1 MEGHLDAHA
10 RAVRRL
16 RLMGLAVGLVLAVL
30 VVVLGSDLP
39 HRVRQTVT
47 LTTLASSGVVAA
59 LGFRHRILTHTGRRR
74 RAYVLFVLACLLAS
88 VSNLLQLLLP
98 RTTAPGR
105 VMPGD
110 LVLTLALA
118 VAVAGLVQFP
128 SSPRRTTDLT
138 RMVLDGI
145 VIGGSILL
153 VADVTL
159 FPNLLVDNPG
169 GWPLLVVPVT
179 DVVLATLATLLYLR
193 SRRDHLMLAL
203 VAASFYCFAASDFGF
218 AFVTASGRQFSY
230 GSLVDAGW
238 LSGYLLLVLA
248 IWAPSVGPDEPEGST
263 REKSPVLSTAV
274 MFTLFLV
281 ALGITLAAFRADR
294 ASPSA
299 IVLLLLVV
307 LAVLARQSLLGLDND
322 RLRRQLEERVAERT
336 RSLRQITART
346 DLLVDSVGEGIYGV
360 DPDGMI
366 TFVNPATSRA
376 LGYPAADLIGRDA
389 HATFHERGPDGRL
402 LPKEQCY
409 ITEAV
414 REGLVSSA
422 EADSYVRSDGRLLPV
437 EVTTTPLTEEDE
449 VVGAVVI
456 FRDVTQRREVDRL
469 KSEFVSMVSHELRT
483 PLTAIQGSLGLISG
497 GALGPLPAAA
507 GRMLEIASISAHRLN
522 RLVDDILDI
531 ERIESGVLVLEPG
544 HQSARTVVD
553 SAVEQMQVLAEEA
566 GVEVRV
572 GAVEG
577 AVHADPDRAA
587 QTLINLISNALKF
600 SYPGGE
606 VEITAQVQPEV
617 VEFRVCDQGRGIPE
631 DRLERIFNRFEQV
644 DSGDAREKGGF
655 GLGLAISRSL
665 VERSGGRIW
674 ASNNAERGATLHF
687 TLPRSDDRPA
697 PEEPGDDRP
706 PGSAPERSTDVPDAS
721 DAPVPVVPARV
732 EPVPAPAGA

>member
-1 MEGHLDAHA
+1 MEGHLDAHE
-10 RAVRRL
+10 RAARRL
-16 RLMGLAVGLVLAVL
+16 RLMGLAVVLVLAVL
-30 VVVLGSDLP
+30 VVVLASDLP
-39 HRVRQTVT
+39 HRIRQTVT
-47 LTTLASSGVVAA
+47 LTTLAGCGLVAA
-59 LGFRHRILTHTGRRR
+59 LGFRPRLRAGTGRRR
-74 RAYVLFVLACLLAS
+74 RAYVLFVIACLLATL
-88 VSNLLQLLLP
+88 SNLLQLFLP
-98 RTTAPGR
+98 RATSPGR

-128 SSPRRTTDLT
+128 ASQRRTTDLT

-159 FPNLLVDNPG
+159 FPDLLVDNPG

-193 SRRDHLMLAL
+193 SRRDHLMLGL
-203 VAASFYCFAASDFGF
+203 VAGAFYCFAASDFAF
-218 AFVTASGRQFSY
+218 AFVAASGRQFSY

-248 IWAPSVGPDEPEGST
+248 VWSPSLGPEAPEPGT
-263 REKSPVLSTAV
+263 RERSPLLSTTV
-274 MFTLFLV
+274 IFTLFLV

-294 ASPSA
+294 VSPSA
-299 IVLLLLVV
+299 VVLLLVVV
-307 LAVLARQSLLGLDND
+307 LAVLARQVLLGLDND

-336 RSLRQITART
+336 RSLRQVTART

-360 DPDGMI
+360 DPDGLI
-366 TFVNPATSRA
+366 TFVNPAAAHA
-376 LGYPAADLIGRDA
+376 LGYQQAELIGRDA
-389 HATFHERGPDGRL
+389 HATFHALGPDGEM
-402 LPKEQCY
+402 LPKDQCY
-409 ITEAV
+409 I
-414 REGLVSSA
+414 
-422 EADSYVRSDGRLLPV
+422 RSDGRVLPV
-437 EVTTTPLTEEDE
+437 EVTTTPLSGEDS

-531 ERIESGVLVLEPG
+531 ERIESGVLVLNPG
-544 HQSARTVVD
+544 RQDARDVVD
-553 SAVEQMQVLAEEA
+553 AAVEQMQVLAAEA

-572 GAVEG
+572 GPVG
-577 AVHADPDRAA
+577 GTVHADADRAA
-587 QTLINLISNALKF
+587 QTLINLIGNALKF
-600 SYPGGE
+600 SYPGGL
-606 VEITAQVQPEV
+606 VEIGAAEEGDV
-617 VEFRVCDQGRGIPE
+617 VEFTVSDQGRGIPE

-674 ASNNAERGATLHF
+674 ATNNPERGATLHF
-687 TLPRSDDRPA
+687 TLPRA
-697 PEEPGDDRP
+697 QEPEADGEPSLG
-706 PGSAPERSTDVPDAS
+706 G
-721 DAPVPVVPARV
+721 PVSVVVRA
-732 EPVPAPAGA
+732 

>member
-1 MEGHLDAHA
+1 
-10 RAVRRL
+10 
-16 RLMGLAVGLVLAVL
+16 MGLVVALVLAVL
-30 VVVLGSDLP
+30 VVVLASDLP

-47 LTTLASSGVVAA
+47 LTTLAVSGLVAA
-59 LGFRHRILTHTGRRR
+59 LGFRRRILSSTGRRR
-74 RAYVLFVLACLLAS
+74 RAYLLFAAACLLAAT
-88 VSNLLQLLLP
+88 SNVLQLFLP
-98 RTTAPGR
+98 RASAPGQ

-118 VAVAGLVQFP
+118 VGVVGLLQFP
-128 SSPRRTTDLT
+128 SQPRRPTDLT

-159 FPNLLVDNPG
+159 FPDLLVDNPG

-193 SRRDHLMLAL
+193 TRRDHLMLGL

-218 AFVTASGRQFSY
+218 AFVAASGGQFTY
-230 GSLVDAGW
+230 GSTVDAGW

-248 IWAPSVGPDEPEGST
+248 IWAPSVAPIEPEAGT
-263 REKSPVLSTAV
+263 TEKSPVLGTAV
-274 MFTLFLV
+274 MFGLFLV
-281 ALGITLAAFRADR
+281 ALGITLASFSTGGV
-294 ASPSA
+294 SPPA
-299 IVLLLLVV
+299 VVLLLLVV

-360 DPDGMI
+360 DPDGLI
-366 TFVNPATSRA
+366 TFVNPATAQA
-376 LGYPAADLIGRDA
+376 LGYDDRDLIGRDA
-389 HATFHERGPDGRL
+389 HATFHGRGPEGEV
-402 LPKEQCY
+402 LPKELCY

-414 REGLVSSA
+414 RDGLVSTS
-422 EADSYVRSDGRLLPV
+422 EDDSYVRSDGRVVPV
-437 EVTTTPLTEEDE
+437 EVTTTPLTEEDT

-456 FRDVTQRREVDRL
+456 FRDVTQRREVERL

-497 GALGPLPAAA
+497 GALGPLPSGA

-544 HQSARTVVD
+544 WQSARAVVD
-553 SAVEQMQVLAEEA
+553 AAIEQMQVLAAEA
-566 GVEVRV
+566 GVETRV
-572 GAVEG
+572 TSVEG
-577 AVHADPDRAA
+577 AVHADPDRAV
-587 QTLINLISNALKF
+587 QTLINLIGNALKF
-600 SYPGGE
+600 SYPGGL
-606 VEITAQVQPEV
+606 VEIAAGSDGDV
-617 VEFRVCDQGRGIPE
+617 VEFTVTDQGRGIPE

-644 DSGDAREKGGF
+644 DSSDAREKGGF

-674 ASNNAERGATLHF
+674 ATNNLRRGATLHF
-687 TLPRSDDRPA
+687 TLPRAEDRPA
-697 PEEPGDDRP
+697 PD
-706 PGSAPERSTDVPDAS
+706 
-721 DAPVPVVPARV
+721 PAVV
-732 EPVPAPAGA
+732 EPIAAPAGA

>member
-1 MEGHLDAHA
+1 
-10 RAVRRL
+10 
-16 RLMGLAVGLVLAVL
+16 MGLAVGLVLAVL
-30 VVVLGSDLP
+30 VVVLASDLP

-47 LTTLASSGVVAA
+47 LTTLAVSGLVAA
-59 LGFRHRILTHTGRRR
+59 LGFRHRVLTHTGRRR
-74 RAYVLFVLACLLAS
+74 RAYVLFLTACLLAAL
-88 VSNLLQLLLP
+88 SNLLQLLLP
-98 RTTAPGR
+98 RVTEPGR

-128 SSPRRTTDLT
+128 SSARRTTDLT
-138 RMVLDGI
+138 RMVLDGV

-159 FPNLLVDNPG
+159 FPDLLTDNPG

-179 DVVLATLATLLYLR
+179 DVVLATLATLLHLR
-193 SRRDHLMLAL
+193 SGRDHLMLGL
-203 VAASFYCFAASDFGF
+203 VAGSFYCFAASDFAF
-218 AFVTASGRQFSY
+218 AFVAASGRQFGY

-248 IWAPSVGPDEPEGST
+248 IWAPGLRAPEPETST
-263 REKSPVLSTAV
+263 RERSPVLSTAV
-274 MFTLFLV
+274 LFTLFLV
-281 ALGITLAAFRADR
+281 GLGVTLTAFSAGRV
-294 ASPSA
+294 SPSA

-307 LAVLARQSLLGLDND
+307 VAVLARQSVLGLDND
-322 RLRRQLEERVAERT
+322 RLRRQLEDRVAERT

-360 DPDGMI
+360 DPDGTI
-366 TFVNPATSRA
+366 TFVNPATCRA
-376 LGYPAADLIGRDA
+376 LGYAAADLIGREA
-389 HATFHERGPDGRL
+389 HATFHERAPDGGV
-402 LPKEQCY
+402 LPKDLCY

-414 REGLVSSA
+414 RQGLVSTA
-422 EADSYVRSDGRLLPV
+422 EADSYVRADGRLLPV
-437 EVTTTPLTEEDE
+437 EVTTTPLTEEDV

-497 GALGPLPAAA
+497 GAFGPLPPAA

-531 ERIESGVLVLEPG
+531 ERIESGVLVLQPG
-544 HQSARTVVD
+544 WQRARDVVAA
-553 SAVEQMQVLAEEA
+553 AVEQMHVLADEA
-566 GVEVRV
+566 DVEVSV
-572 GAVEG
+572 GEVTG
-577 AVHADPDRAA
+577 AVHADPDRAV
-587 QTLINLISNALKF
+587 QTLINLIGNALKF
-600 SYPGGE
+600 SYPGGL
-606 VEITAQVQPEV
+606 VEIDARADGDV
-617 VEFRVCDQGRGIPE
+617 VEFRVADQGRGIPE

-644 DSGDAREKGGF
+644 DSSDAREKGGF

-674 ASNNAERGATLHF
+674 ATNNPARGATLHF
-687 TLPRSDDRPA
+687 TLPRAEERRDPSPRLPEPEPA
-697 PEEPGDDRP
+697 
-706 PGSAPERSTDVPDAS
+706 AT
-721 DAPVPVVPARV
+721 
-732 EPVPAPAGA
+732 GA

>member
-1 MEGHLDAHA
+1 MEGQLDAHV
-10 RAVRRL
+10 RAARRL
-16 RLMGLAVGLVLAVL
+16 RLTGLAVALVLAVL
-30 VVVLGSDLP
+30 VVVLASDLP

-47 LTTLASSGVVAA
+47 LTTLAGCGLVAA
-59 LGFRHRILTHTGRRR
+59 LGFRPRVLAHRGRRR
-74 RAYVLFVLACLLAS
+74 RAYLLFVAACLLAS
-88 VSNLLQLLLP
+88 LSNLLQLLLP
-98 RTTAPGR
+98 RATAPGR

-128 SSPRRTTDLT
+128 SSRRRTTDLT

-159 FPNLLVDNPG
+159 FPDLLVDNPG

-179 DVVLATLATLLYLR
+179 DVVLATLATLLHLR
-193 SRRDHLMLAL
+193 SRRDHLMLGL
-203 VAASFYCFAASDFGF
+203 VAASFYCFAASDFAF
-218 AFVTASGRQFSY
+218 AFVAASGRQFSY

-248 IWAPSVGPDEPEGST
+248 IWAPSLRLPEPEAST
-263 REKSPVLSTAV
+263 RERSPLLSTAV
-274 MFTLFLV
+274 LFTLFLIG
-281 ALGITLAAFRADR
+281 LGVTLAAFGADR
-294 ASPSA
+294 VSPSA
-299 IVLLLLVV
+299 VVLLLLVV
-307 LAVLARQSLLGLDND
+307 IAVLARQSLLGLDND

-376 LGYPAADLIGRDA
+376 LGYAAADLIGRDA
-389 HATFHERGPDGRL
+389 HATFHERAPDGGL
-402 LPKEQCY
+402 MPKDQCY
-409 ITEAV
+409 IIEAV
-414 REGLVSSA
+414 REGLVSTA
-422 EADSYVRSDGRLLPV
+422 EADSYVCADGRMLPV
-437 EVTTTPLTEEDE
+437 EVTTTPLTEEDA

-497 GALGPLPAAA
+497 GALGRLPPAA

-531 ERIESGVLVLEPG
+531 ERIESGVLVLQPG
-544 HQSARTVVD
+544 RQQARDVVSA
-553 SAVEQMQVLAEEA
+553 AVEQMQVLATEA
-566 GVEVRV
+566 DVEVSV
-572 GAVEG
+572 GPLEG
-577 AVHADPDRAA
+577 AVHADPDRAV
-587 QTLINLISNALKF
+587 QTLINLIGNALKF
-600 SYPGGE
+600 SYPGGL
-606 VEITAQVQPEV
+606 VSVDARTHDDV
-617 VEFRVCDQGRGIPE
+617 VEFRVADQGRGIPE

-644 DSGDAREKGGF
+644 DSSDAREQGGF

-674 ASNNAERGATLHF
+674 ATNNAERGATLHF
-687 TLPRSDDRPA
+687 TLPRSDDRPHPA
-697 PEEPGDDRP
+697 SARPATEP
-706 PGSAPERSTDVPDAS
+706 AVT
-721 DAPVPVVPARV
+721 
-732 EPVPAPAGA
+732 GA

>member
-1 MEGHLDAHA
+1 MEGQLDPRG
-10 RAVRRL
+10 RAARRL
-16 RLMGLAVGLVLAVL
+16 RLMGLLVALVLAVL
-30 VVVLGSDLP
+30 VVVLASDLP

-59 LGFRHRILTHTGRRR
+59 LGFRRRILSSDGRRR
-74 RAYVLFVLACLLAS
+74 RAYLLFVGACLLATT
-88 VSNLLQLLLP
+88 SNLLQLVLP
-98 RTTAPGR
+98 RASAPGE

-118 VAVAGLVQFP
+118 VGVAGLVQFP

-159 FPNLLVDNPG
+159 FPDLLVDNPG

-193 SRRDHLMLAL
+193 SRRDHLMLGL
-203 VAASFYCFAASDFGF
+203 VAASFFCFAASDFGF
-218 AFVTASGRQFSY
+218 AFVGASGRQFTY
-230 GSLVDAGW
+230 GSIVDAGW

-248 IWAPSVGPDEPEGST
+248 IWAPAVGPDEPESGT
-263 REKSPVLSTAV
+263 TEKSPVLGTAV

-281 ALGITLAAFRADR
+281 ALGIALSTFSRSGVSTPAV
-294 ASPSA
+294 
-299 IVLLLLVV
+299 VLLLLVV

-322 RLRRQLEERVAERT
+322 RLRRRLEERVAERT
-336 RSLRQITART
+336 RSLRQISDRT

-360 DPDGMI
+360 DRDGLI
-366 TFVNPATSRA
+366 TFVNPAAAQA
-376 LGYPAADLIGRDA
+376 LGYAAAELTGCDA
-389 HATFHERGPDGRL
+389 HVTFHARGADGQL
-402 LPKEQCY
+402 LPKDQCY

-414 REGLVSSA
+414 REGLVSTA
-422 EADSYVRSDGRLLPV
+422 EDDSYVRSDGQLLPV
-437 EVTTTPLTEEDE
+437 EVTTTPLTEEE
-449 VVGAVVI
+449 AVVGAVVI

-497 GALGPLPAAA
+497 GALGPLPAPAA
-507 GRMLEIASISAHRLN
+507 RMLEIASISAHRLN

-531 ERIESGVLVLEPG
+531 ERIQSGVLVLQPG
-544 HQSARTVVD
+544 RQDARAVVD
-553 SAVEQMQVLAEEA
+553 AAVEQMQVLAVEA
-566 GVEVRV
+566 AVEMRV
-572 GAVEG
+572 GPVEG

-587 QTLINLISNALKF
+587 QTLINLLGNALKF
-600 SYPGGE
+600 SYPGGR
-606 VEITAQVQPEV
+606 VEISARVDGDV
-617 VEFRVCDQGRGIPE
+617 VEFTVTDEGRGIPA

-644 DSGDAREKGGF
+644 DSSDAREKGGF

-674 ASNNAERGATLHF
+674 ATNNPDRGATLHF
-687 TLPRSDDRPA
+687 TLPRADCPTS
-697 PEEPGDDRP
+697 EPQDEP
-706 PGSAPERSTDVPDAS
+706 QTDPQA
-721 DAPVPVVPARV
+721 
-732 EPVPAPAGA
+732 EPVSASAGA

>member
-1 MEGHLDAHA
+1 MEGQLDPQG
-10 RAVRRL
+10 RAARRL
-16 RLMGLAVGLVLAVL
+16 RLLGLLVTLVLAVL
-30 VVVLGSDLP
+30 VVVLASDLP

-59 LGFRHRILTHTGRRR
+59 LGFRRRILSSDGRRR
-74 RAYVLFVLACLLAS
+74 RAYLLFVGACLLATT
-88 VSNLLQLLLP
+88 SNLLQLVLP
-98 RTTAPGR
+98 RASAPGQ

-118 VAVAGLVQFP
+118 VGVAGLVQFP

-145 VIGGSILL
+145 VLGGSILL

-159 FPNLLVDNPG
+159 FPDLLVDNPG

-193 SRRDHLMLAL
+193 SGRDHLMLGL

-218 AFVTASGRQFSY
+218 AFVAASGRQFTY
-230 GSLVDAGW
+230 GSIVDAGW

-248 IWAPSVGPDEPEGST
+248 IWAPPVGPDEPERGT
-263 REKSPVLSTAV
+263 TEKSPVLGTAV

-281 ALGITLAAFRADR
+281 ALGITLSSFSGSGVSTPAV
-294 ASPSA
+294 
-299 IVLLLLVV
+299 VLLLLVV

-322 RLRRQLEERVAERT
+322 RLRRRLEERVAERT
-336 RSLRQITART
+336 RSLRQISDRT

-360 DPDGMI
+360 DREGLI
-366 TFVNPATSRA
+366 TFVNPAAALA
-376 LGYPAADLIGRDA
+376 LGYAADELTGCDA
-389 HATFHERGPDGRL
+389 HVTFHARGADGQL

-414 REGLVSSA
+414 REGLVSTA
-422 EADSYVRSDGRLLPV
+422 EDDSYVRSDGRLLPV
-437 EVTTTPLTEEDE
+437 EVTTTPLTEEDA

-497 GALGPLPAAA
+497 GALGPVPAPAA
-507 GRMLEIASISAHRLN
+507 RMLEIASISAHRLN

-531 ERIESGVLVLEPG
+531 ERIESGVLVLQPG
-544 HQSARTVVD
+544 WQDARAVVD
-553 SAVEQMQVLAEEA
+553 AAVEQMQVLAVEA
-566 GVEVRV
+566 GVQMQV
-572 GAVEG
+572 GPVDG

-587 QTLINLISNALKF
+587 QTLINLLGNALKF
-600 SYPGGE
+600 SYPGGRVDICARAE
-606 VEITAQVQPEV
+606 GDV
-617 VEFRVCDQGRGIPE
+617 VEFTVTDEGRGIPE

-644 DSGDAREKGGF
+644 DSSDAREKGGF

-674 ASNNAERGATLHF
+674 ATNNPRRGATLHF
-687 TLPRSDDRPA
+687 TLPRA
-697 PEEPGDDRP
+697 
-706 PGSAPERSTDVPDAS
+706 
-721 DAPVPVVPARV
+721 DAPVAEPAAPLAG
-732 EPVPAPAGA
+732 EPVAEPPAEPVGAPAGA

>member
-1 MEGHLDAHA
+1 MEGQLDPQG
-10 RAVRRL
+10 RAARRL
-16 RLMGLAVGLVLAVL
+16 RLMGLLVTLVLAVL
-30 VVVLGSDLP
+30 VVVLVSDLP

-59 LGFRHRILTHTGRRR
+59 LGFRRRILSSDGRRR
-74 RAYVLFVLACLLAS
+74 RAYLLFVGACLLATT
-88 VSNLLQLLLP
+88 SNLLQLVLP
-98 RTTAPGR
+98 RASAPGQ

-118 VAVAGLVQFP
+118 VGVAGLVQFP

-159 FPNLLVDNPG
+159 FPDLLVDNPG

-193 SRRDHLMLAL
+193 SGRDHLMLGL

-218 AFVTASGRQFSY
+218 AFVGASGRQFTY
-230 GSLVDAGW
+230 GSIVDAGW

-248 IWAPSVGPDEPEGST
+248 IWAPPVGPGEPEQGT
-263 REKSPVLSTAV
+263 TEKSPVLGTAV

-281 ALGITLAAFRADR
+281 ALGITLSSFSGSGVSTPAV
-294 ASPSA
+294 
-299 IVLLLLVV
+299 VLLLLVV

-322 RLRRQLEERVAERT
+322 RLRRRLEERVAERT
-336 RSLRQITART
+336 RSLRQISDRT

-360 DPDGMI
+360 DREGLI
-366 TFVNPATSRA
+366 TFVNPAAALA
-376 LGYPAADLIGRDA
+376 LGYAADELTGCDA
-389 HATFHERGPDGRL
+389 HVTFHARGADGQL

-414 REGLVSSA
+414 REGLVSTA
-422 EADSYVRSDGRLLPV
+422 EDDSYVRSDGRLLPV
-437 EVTTTPLTEEDE
+437 EVTTTPLTEEDA

-497 GALGPLPAAA
+497 GALGPVPAPAA
-507 GRMLEIASISAHRLN
+507 RMLEIASISAQRLN

-531 ERIESGVLVLEPG
+531 ERIESGVLVLQPG
-544 HQSARTVVD
+544 WQDARAVVD
-553 SAVEQMQVLAEEA
+553 AAVEQMQVLAVET
-566 GVEVRV
+566 GVQMQV
-572 GAVEG
+572 GPVDG

-587 QTLINLISNALKF
+587 QTLINLLGNALKF
-600 SYPGGE
+600 SYPGGRVDICARAE
-606 VEITAQVQPEV
+606 GDV
-617 VEFRVCDQGRGIPE
+617 VEFTVTDEGRGIPE

-644 DSGDAREKGGF
+644 DSSDAREKGGF

-674 ASNNAERGATLHF
+674 ATNNARRGATLHF
-687 TLPRSDDRPA
+687 TLPRADPPVAEPA
-697 PEEPGDDRP
+697 DPRG
-706 PGSAPERSTDVPDAS
+706 G
-721 DAPVPVVPARV
+721 
-732 EPVPAPAGA
+732 EPVAEPPAEPVGAPAGA

>member
-1 MEGHLDAHA
+1 
-10 RAVRRL
+10 
-16 RLMGLAVGLVLAVL
+16 MGLLVALVLAVL
-30 VVVLGSDLP
+30 VVVLVSDLP
-39 HRVRQTVT
+39 HHVRQTVT

-59 LGFRHRILTHTGRRR
+59 LGFRRRIMGSDRRRR
-74 RAYVLFVLACLLAS
+74 RAYLFFVGACLLAS
-88 VSNLLQLLLP
+88 TSNLLQLLLP
-98 RTTAPGR
+98 RASSPGR
-105 VMPGD
+105 AMPGD
-110 LVLTLALA
+110 VVLTLALA
-118 VAVAGLVQFP
+118 VGVGGLLQFP
-128 SSPRRTTDLT
+128 STPRRTTDLT

-193 SRRDHLMLAL
+193 SGRDHLMLGL

-218 AFVTASGRQFSY
+218 AFVTASGRQFTY
-230 GSLVDAGW
+230 GSIVDAGW

-248 IWAPSVGPDEPEGST
+248 IWAPSVRPLVPDDSST
-263 REKSPVLSTAV
+263 EKSPVLGTVV
-274 MFTLFLV
+274 MFGLFLV
-281 ALGITLAAFRADR
+281 ALGVTLAMFRGEGV
-294 ASPSA
+294 SPA
-299 IVLLLLVV
+299 AVVLLLLVV
-307 LAVLARQSLLGLDND
+307 LAVLARQSLLGVDND

-346 DLLVDSVGEGIYGV
+346 DLMVDAVGEGIYGV

-366 TFVNPATSRA
+366 TFVNPAAAKA
-376 LGYPAADLIGRDA
+376 LGYAADDLTGRDA
-389 HATFHERGPDGRL
+389 HVTFHARGSDGRL

-414 REGLVSSA
+414 RDGLVSTA
-422 EADSYVRSDGRLLPV
+422 EDDSYVRADGRLLPV
-437 EVTTTPLTEEDE
+437 EVTTTPLQEEDT
-449 VVGAVVI
+449 VLGAVVI
-456 FRDVTQRREVDRL
+456 FRDVTQRREVERL

-497 GALGPLPAAA
+497 GALGPLPAPAA
-507 GRMLEIASISAHRLN
+507 RMLEIASISAHRLN

-531 ERIESGVLVLEPG
+531 ERIESGVLVLQPG
-544 HQSARTVVD
+544 WQDARAVVD
-553 SAVEQMQVLAEEA
+553 GAVEQMQVLASEA
-566 GVEVRV
+566 GVEMRV
-572 GAVEG
+572 GHVAG

-587 QTLINLISNALKF
+587 QTLINLIGNALKF
-600 SYPGGE
+600 SYPGGL
-606 VEITAQVQPEV
+606 VEICAWARDDV
-617 VEFRVCDQGRGIPE
+617 VEFSVTDQGRGIPG

-644 DSGDAREKGGF
+644 DSSDAREKGGF

-674 ASNNAERGATLHF
+674 ATNNPDRGATLHF
-687 TLPRSDDRPA
+687 TLPRAADRPV
-697 PEEPGDDRP
+697 EEPMV
-706 PGSAPERSTDVPDAS
+706 T
-721 DAPVPVVPARV
+721 

>member
-1 MEGHLDAHA
+1 MEGQLDPQG
-10 RAVRRL
+10 RAARRL
-16 RLMGLAVGLVLAVL
+16 RLLGLLVTLVLAVL
-30 VVVLGSDLP
+30 VVVLASDLP

-59 LGFRHRILTHTGRRR
+59 LGFRRRILSSDGRRR
-74 RAYVLFVLACLLAS
+74 RAYLLFVGACLLATT
-88 VSNLLQLLLP
+88 SNLLQLVLP
-98 RTTAPGR
+98 RASAPGQ

-118 VAVAGLVQFP
+118 VGVAGLVQFP

-145 VIGGSILL
+145 VLGGSILL

-159 FPNLLVDNPG
+159 FPDLLVDNPG

-193 SRRDHLMLAL
+193 SGRDHLMLGL

-218 AFVTASGRQFSY
+218 AFVAASGRQFTY
-230 GSLVDAGW
+230 GSIVDAGW

-248 IWAPSVGPDEPEGST
+248 IWAPPVGPGEPERGT
-263 REKSPVLSTAV
+263 TEKSPVLGTAV

-281 ALGITLAAFRADR
+281 ALGITLSSFSGSGVSTPAV
-294 ASPSA
+294 
-299 IVLLLLVV
+299 VLLLLVV

-322 RLRRQLEERVAERT
+322 RLRRRLEERVAERT
-336 RSLRQITART
+336 RSLRQISDRT

-360 DPDGMI
+360 DREGLI
-366 TFVNPATSRA
+366 TFVNPAAALA
-376 LGYPAADLIGRDA
+376 LGYAADELTGCDA
-389 HATFHERGPDGRL
+389 HVTFHARGADGQL

-414 REGLVSSA
+414 REGLVSTA
-422 EADSYVRSDGRLLPV
+422 EDDSYVRSDGRLLPV
-437 EVTTTPLTEEDE
+437 EVTTTPLTEEDA

-497 GALGPLPAAA
+497 GALGPVPAPAA
-507 GRMLEIASISAHRLN
+507 RMLEIASISAHRLN

-531 ERIESGVLVLEPG
+531 ERIESGVLVLQPG
-544 HQSARTVVD
+544 WQDARAVVD
-553 SAVEQMQVLAEEA
+553 AAVEQMQVLAVEA
-566 GVEVRV
+566 GVQMQV
-572 GAVEG
+572 GPVDG

-587 QTLINLISNALKF
+587 QTLINLLGNALKF
-600 SYPGGE
+600 SYPGGRVDICARAE
-606 VEITAQVQPEV
+606 GDV
-617 VEFRVCDQGRGIPE
+617 VEFTVTDEGRGIPE

-644 DSGDAREKGGF
+644 DSSDAREKGGF

-674 ASNNAERGATLHF
+674 ATNNPRRGATLHF
-687 TLPRSDDRPA
+687 TLPRA
-697 PEEPGDDRP
+697 
-706 PGSAPERSTDVPDAS
+706 
-721 DAPVPVVPARV
+721 DAPVAEPAAPLAG
-732 EPVPAPAGA
+732 EPVAEPPAEPVGAPAGA

>member
-1 MEGHLDAHA
+1 MEGQLDPQG

-16 RLMGLAVGLVLAVL
+16 PLMGLLVALVLAVL
-30 VVVLGSDLP
+30 VVVLSSDLP
-39 HRVRQTVT
+39 HRVRQTIT

-59 LGFRHRILTHTGRRR
+59 LGFRRRILSSDGRRR
-74 RAYVLFVLACLLAS
+74 RAYLLFAGACLLATT
-88 VSNLLQLLLP
+88 SNLLQLVLP
-98 RTTAPGR
+98 RVSVPGR

-118 VAVAGLVQFP
+118 VGVAGLVQFP

-159 FPNLLVDNPG
+159 FPDLLVDNPG

-193 SRRDHLMLAL
+193 SRRDHLMLGL

-218 AFVTASGRQFSY
+218 AFVGASGRQFTY
-230 GSLVDAGW
+230 GSIVDAGW

-248 IWAPSVGPDEPEGST
+248 IWAPAVGPGEPESGPA
-263 REKSPVLSTAV
+263 EKSPVLGTAV

-281 ALGITLAAFRADR
+281 ALGITLATFSGSGVS
-294 ASPSA
+294 SPA
-299 IVLLLLVV
+299 VVLLLLVV

-322 RLRRQLEERVAERT
+322 RLRRRLEERVAERT
-336 RSLRQITART
+336 RSLRQISDRT

-360 DPDGMI
+360 DRDGLI
-366 TFVNPATSRA
+366 TFVNPAAAQA
-376 LGYPAADLIGRDA
+376 LGYPAADLTGCDA
-389 HATFHERGPDGRL
+389 HVTFHARGADGQL

-414 REGLVSSA
+414 REGLVSAA
-422 EADSYVRSDGRLLPV
+422 EADSYVCSDGRLLPV
-437 EVTTTPLTEEDE
+437 EVTTTPLTEEDA

-497 GALGPLPAAA
+497 GALGPLPAPAA
-507 GRMLEIASISAHRLN
+507 RMLEIASISAHRLN
-522 RLVDDILDI
+522 RLVDDILAI
-531 ERIESGVLVLEPG
+531 ERLESGVLELQPG
-544 HQSARTVVD
+544 RQDTRVVVD
-553 SAVEQMQVLAEEA
+553 AAVEQMQVLAVEA
-566 GVEVRV
+566 GVRMQV
-572 GAVEG
+572 GPVDG

-587 QTLINLISNALKF
+587 QTLINLIGNALKF
-600 SYPGGE
+600 SYPGGR
-606 VEITAQVQPEV
+606 VEICARAEGAT
-617 VEFRVCDQGRGIPE
+617 VEFTVTDEGRGIPE

-644 DSGDAREKGGF
+644 DSSDAREKGGF

-674 ASNNAERGATLHF
+674 ATNNPERGATLHF
-687 TLPRSDDRPA
+687 TLPRAD
-697 PEEPGDDRP
+697 G
-706 PGSAPERSTDVPDAS
+706 
-721 DAPVPVVPARV
+721 PVP
-732 EPVPAPAGA
+732 EPVTEPVAGSSGEPIGAPAGA

>member
-1 MEGHLDAHA
+1 MEGLLDPRD
-10 RAVRRL
+10 RAARRL
-16 RLMGLAVGLVLAVL
+16 RLMGLLVALVLAVL
-30 VVVLGSDLP
+30 VVVLASDLP
-39 HRVRQTVT
+39 HRIRQTVT
-47 LTTLASSGVVAA
+47 LTTLAVSGVVAA
-59 LGFRHRILTHTGRRR
+59 FGFRRRILSSAGRRR
-74 RAYVLFVLACLLAS
+74 RAYLLFVGACLLAS
-88 VSNLLQLLLP
+88 TSNLLQLVLP
-98 RTTAPGR
+98 RTSTAGQ

-118 VAVAGLVQFP
+118 VGVAGLLQFP

-159 FPNLLVDNPG
+159 FPDLLVDNPG

-193 SRRDHLMLAL
+193 SRRDHLMLGL

-218 AFVTASGRQFSY
+218 AFVTASGRQFTY

-248 IWAPSVGPDEPEGST
+248 IWAPPVAPGEPEGGAT
-263 REKSPVLSTAV
+263 EKSPVLGTAV
-274 MFTLFLV
+274 MFGLFLV
-281 ALGITLAAFRADR
+281 ALGIALATFSARGV
-294 ASPSA
+294 SPPA
-299 IVLLLLVV
+299 VVLLLLVV

-346 DLLVDSVGEGIYGV
+346 DLMVESVGEGIYGV
-360 DPDGMI
+360 DPDGLI
-366 TFVNPATSRA
+366 TFVNPAAAQA
-376 LGYPAADLIGRDA
+376 LGYAASDLTGADA
-389 HATFHERGPDGRL
+389 HATFHARGADGEM
-402 LPKEQCY
+402 LPKAQCY

-414 REGLVSSA
+414 REGLVSTA
-422 EADSYVRSDGRLLPV
+422 EDDSYVRSDGRLLPV
-437 EVTTTPLTEEDE
+437 EVTTTPLTEDDT

-456 FRDVTQRREVDRL
+456 FRDVTQRREVERL

-507 GRMLEIASISAHRLN
+507 SRMLEIASISAHRLN

-531 ERIESGVLVLEPG
+531 ERIESGVLVLQPG
-544 HQSARTVVD
+544 WQDARAVVD
-553 SAVEQMQVLAEEA
+553 AAVEQMQVLAAEA
-566 GVEVRV
+566 RVEMRV
-572 GAVEG
+572 TSVEG

-587 QTLINLISNALKF
+587 QTLINLIGNALKF
-600 SYPGGE
+600 SYAGGL
-606 VEITAQVQPEV
+606 VEISASEQGDV
-617 VEFRVCDQGRGIPE
+617 VEFAVTDEGRGIPD

-644 DSGDAREKGGF
+644 DSSDAREKGGF

-674 ASNNAERGATLHF
+674 ATNNAVRGATLHF
-687 TLPRSDDRPA
+687 TLPRADQPAHRPA
-697 PEEPGDDRP
+697 VE
-706 PGSAPERSTDVPDAS
+706 AA
-721 DAPVPVVPARV
+721 V

>member
-1 MEGHLDAHA
+1 
-10 RAVRRL
+10 
-16 RLMGLAVGLVLAVL
+16 MGLAVVLVLAVL
-30 VVVLGSDLP
+30 VVVLASDLP
-39 HRVRQTVT
+39 HHVRQTVT
-47 LTTLASSGVVAA
+47 LTALATSGVVAG
-59 LGFRHRILTHTGRRR
+59 LGFRHRILSHAGRRR

-88 VSNLLQLLLP
+88 LSNLLQLVLP
-98 RTTAPGR
+98 RATAPGR

-159 FPNLLVDNPG
+159 FPDLLVDNPG

-179 DVVLATLATLLYLR
+179 DVVLATLATLLYIR
-193 SRRDHLMLAL
+193 SRRDHLMLGL
-203 VAASFYCFAASDFGF
+203 VAASFYCFAASDFAF
-218 AFVTASGRQFSY
+218 AFVAASGRQFSY

-248 IWAPSVGPDEPEGST
+248 IWAPTLGAAEPEGGSRERSPLPST
-263 REKSPVLSTAV
+263 VV

-281 ALGITLAAFRADR
+281 ALGITLAGFSADR

-299 IVLLLLVV
+299 VVLLLLVV
-307 LAVLARQSLLGLDND
+307 LAVLARQILLGLDND
-322 RLRRQLEERVAERT
+322 RLRRRLEERVAERT

-360 DPDGMI
+360 DREGLI

-376 LGYPAADLIGRDA
+376 LGYGPAELIGRDA
-389 HATFHERGPDGRL
+389 HATFHERGPEGQL
-402 LPKEQCY
+402 LPKDQCY

-414 REGLVSSA
+414 REGLVSTA

-437 EVTTTPLTEEDE
+437 EVTTTPLTEEDV

-531 ERIESGVLVLEPG
+531 ERIESGVLVLQPG
-544 HQSARTVVD
+544 RQSAREVVD
-553 SAVEQMQVLAEEA
+553 AAVEQMQVLAAEA

-572 GAVEG
+572 GAVDG

-587 QTLINLISNALKF
+587 QTLINLIGNALKF
-600 SYPGGE
+600 SYPGGL
-606 VEITAQVQPEV
+606 VEISADQQAEV
-617 VEFRVCDQGRGIPE
+617 VEFRVSDQGRGIPE

-644 DSGDAREKGGF
+644 DSSDAREKGGF

-687 TLPRSDDRPA
+687 TLPRSTTDPA
-697 PEEPGDDRP
+697 GDQPTDHADARQAA
-706 PGSAPERSTDVPDAS
+706 PGSAAEAPDAPGPQPES
-721 DAPVPVVPARV
+721 REAVVASAR
-732 EPVPAPAGA
+732 G